1 MKKSYIIAS
10 IAIAVVFIGILGFY
24 LFDKHGPGS
33 DKAMLKG
40 RIEYMLESC
49 GCINKG
55 KDTWSNY
62 KGNPNHIAISNPQLM
77 AERLHDEK
85 FDSDEAALASLML
98 GSYYKI
104 KDTNHDDNVYVITV
118 EIIRKDGSTGN
129 VLFVFQKQ
137 GGSWVMENDCLER
150 AVYIANGQPGDVT
163 SIGGILDLVTSL

>member
-10 IAIAVVFIGILGFY
+10 IAIAVVFVAILGVY
-24 LFDKHGPGS
+24 LFDKYGPGS

-62 KGNPNHIAISNPQLM
+62 KGNPNHITISNPRLM
-77 AERLHDEK
+77 AESLHNEK
-85 FDSDEAALASLML
+85 FDSDDAARASLML
-98 GSYYKI
+98 GTYFKI
-104 KDTNHDDNVYVITV
+104 KDTTHKDNYYVFTV

-129 VLFVFQKQ
+129 ALFVFEKQ
-137 GGSWVMENDCLER
+137 GGSWVMDDYCLEN
-150 AVYIANGQPGDVT
+150 AVYIANGRAGDVT

>member
-10 IAIAVVFIGILGFY
+10 IAIAVVFIGILGYY
-24 LFDKHGPGS
+24 LFDKYGPGS
-33 DKAMLKG
+33 DKAMMKG

-62 KGNPNHIAISNPQLM
+62 KGDPKHIAISNPREL
-77 AERLHDEK
+77 AEYLHNEK
-85 FDSDEAALASLML
+85 FNSDEDARKSLML
-98 GSYYKI
+98 GSYFKI
-104 KDTNHDDNVYVITV
+104 KDTTHKDDYYVFTV
-118 EIIRKDGSTGN
+118 EIIRSDGSTADA
-129 VLFVFQKQ
+129 LFVFEKQ
-137 GGSWVMENDCLER
+137 GSSWVMDNRSLEN